1 MSQGGFRF
9 SRKIGPCFGL
19 TSRRYQSG
27 ETDQPGAISRAGD
40 PGVRVALFEAAHLM
54 MTRVKASSALKSWV
68 ASIARRRGAKRAK
81 TARARKIGVLLH
93 RLWIDEA
100 LFNPFPSRA

>member
-1 MSQGGFRF
+1 
-9 SRKIGPCFGL
+9 
-19 TSRRYQSG
+19 
-27 ETDQPGAISRAGD
+27 
-40 PGVRVALFEAAHLM
+40 M